1 MYILGINAAWH
12 DSAAC
17 LVRDGLVVAAA
28 EEERFT
34 GVKHH
39 KRTTPFSAH
48 ALPFHAIGYCLDAA
62 GIRLD
67 QVDHVAYSIDPLILI
82 DEESRRPEFV
92 LPDSPPS
99 QFSQPG
105 YDPWK
110 TIFLAAVTSAPRT
123 LLESGEV
130 PWHLWERWGFLDQG
144 RGAHQWRFHFVE
156 HHMAH
161 AASAFL
167 PSPFESAAILT
178 LDGAGEK
185 VSTLLGVGRGN
196 ALEKLREVEMP
207 HSLGKFYEHITTH
220 LGFLSNSDEYK
231 VMALASYGEPR
242 YAEAFRS
249 NFRWTGDEEFQYWWP
264 WFEEL
269 CGPPRRPRAPMEER
283 HFDIAASAQ
292 VVLEEASLRLAD
304 WLHRQTG
311 ETNLCLA
318 GGVALN
324 CVMNSRLQQDSPFQR
339 VWVQPAAGDAGTALG
354 AALWVWA
361 QERDSPERWRME
373 DAYLGPDYDD
383 AAIEQALR
391 HGKLDYERCPDIA
404 AATAKC
410 LAQGKVAGW
419 FQGRMEFGPRALGA
433 RSILASPADPDMVQR
448 LNQLKDREDFRPVAP
463 AVLEEAA
470 GEFFEDCQEAPF
482 MMFVYQVRPEQ
493 ADRVPAIRH
502 VDNTARVQTVSA
514 ARAPLYH
521 RAISQFR
528 ELTGLPLVVNTSFNS
543 RGQPIVCTP
552 QDALECFYTSPIDAL
567 AIGSYLLVK

>member
-17 LVRDGLVVAAA
+17 IVRDGIVIAAA

-39 KRTTPFSAH
+39 KRMSAFAAY
-48 ALPFHAIGYCLDAA
+48 ALPFHAIHYCLAEA
-62 GIRLD
+62 GILLSDVD
-67 QVDHVAYSIDPLILI
+67 QIAYSIDPAILLNG
-82 DEESRRPEFV
+82 ESRAPRFEI
-92 LPDSPPS
+92 PDGVISPYS
-99 QFSQPG
+99 DLG
-105 YDPWK
+105 YDPWQ
-110 TIFLAAVTSAPRT
+110 TIFMAGVTAAPRL
-123 LLESGEV
+123 LLEDV
-130 PWHLWERWGFLDQG
+130 PWHLLPRFDIEAPPHRWK
-144 RGAHQWRFHFVE
+144 FHFVE
-156 HHMAH
+156 HHIGH

-185 VSTLLGVGRGN
+185 VSTLLGVGRGS
-196 ALEKLREVEMP
+196 AMEKLHEVEMP
-207 HSLGKFYEHITTH
+207 HSLGKFYELVTWY
-220 LGFLSNSDEYK
+220 LGFLNNSDEYK
-231 VMALASYGEPR
+231 VMALASYGTPR
-242 YAEAFRS
+242 YADSFRTLL
-249 NFRWTGDEEFQYWWP
+249 RWSDDARYEIDLERIDA
-264 WFEEL
+264 L
-269 CGPPRRPRAPMEER
+269 CGPPRARNAPFEER
-283 HFDIAASAQ
+283 HFDIASSAQ
-292 VVLEEASLRLAD
+292 QVLEEASLRLAE
-304 WLHRQTG
+304 WLHQKTG
-311 ETNLCLA
+311 EANLCLA

-361 QERDSPERWRME
+361 QEHGGAERWRME

-383 AAIEQALR
+383 AAIEQALV
-391 HGKLDYERCPDIA
+391 HGKLPYKRCADIA
-404 AATAKC
+404 AATAEC
-410 LAQGKVAGW
+410 LAQGKVVGW

-470 GEFFEDCQEAPF
+470 GEFFSDCHEAPF
-482 MMFVYQVRPEQ
+482 MLFVYQVRPDQ

-521 RAISQFR
+521 RVISQFR
-528 ELTGLPLVVNTSFNS
+528 ERTGLPVVVNTSFNS
-543 RGQPIVCTP
+543 RGRPIVCTP
-552 QDALECFYTSPIDAL
+552 QDAVECFYTSPIDAL
-567 AIGSYLLVK
+567 AIGSFLLEK